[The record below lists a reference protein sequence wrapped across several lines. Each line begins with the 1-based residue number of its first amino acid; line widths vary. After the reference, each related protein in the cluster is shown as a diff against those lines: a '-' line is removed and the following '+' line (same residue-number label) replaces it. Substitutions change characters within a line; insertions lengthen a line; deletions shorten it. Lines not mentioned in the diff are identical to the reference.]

1 MLHVSKT
8 DQVRCDMLLKA
19 LTRAK
24 FELEGSEVPAM
35 TQVLGWAA
43 ELKARIDVAL
53 AQAAMTIIP
62 PAATPETE
70 AKEKKKK

>member
-1 MLHVSKT
+1 
-8 DQVRCDMLLKA
+8 MLLKA

-53 AQAAMTIIP
+53 AQSAMTII

-70 AKEKKKK
+70 VKEKKKK